1 MEKKHLILLTA
12 NYPYGKGETFLE
24 NEIDYLAKHF
34 SKIIILSENN
44 DNKQTRV
51 LPSNVSATRI
61 ITQLSSIEKVFSFA
75 YCFHPVFLREL
86 FFIVKGLKQSISLH
100 KIKTALFSLKIGFKI
115 KKEVTKVLEKEQLSH
130 KTTFLYSYWMNDA
143 AIALALFNRKTTLCR
158 THRWDL
164 YFEQNKENYLPFR
177 QFTLNKIQCFS
188 ISSMGKEYLE
198 EKVPNNSV
206 QVSRLGTKPLLEK
219 AIKEKA
225 KEKIVLSIS
234 NLIPVKRVG
243 LIIEG
248 IAKCSTQNIKWI
260 HFGDGKL
267 FNQLKNK
274 ANEKSINFEMKG
286 AVPNTDIIDFL
297 ENNFVDLFINLS
309 TSEGI
314 PVSIMEA
321 YSCGIPTIATDVG
334 GTSEIVNNENGFL
347 LSANPTIE
355 EVSET
360 IDCFFKM
367 NETDRM
373 KKRSNSYKTWE
384 NKFNAEKNYS
394 DFISRILQL

>member
-34 SKIIILSENN
+34 SKIFILSESN
-44 DNKQTRV
+44 DSKQTRV

-75 YCFHPVFLREL
+75 YCFHLVFLREL

-115 KKEVTKVLEKEQLSH
+115 KKEVTKVLQKEQLSH
-130 KTTFLYSYWMNDA
+130 KNTLLYSYWLNDA
-143 AIALALFNRKTTLCR
+143 AIALALFNEKKNISRV
-158 THRWDL
+158 HGWDL
-164 YFEQNKENYLPFR
+164 FFERNKENYLPFR
-177 QFTLNKIQCFS
+177 PFILSEIQCFS
-188 ISSMGKEYLE
+188 ISDIGKKYLK
-198 EKVPNNSV
+198 EKIPNSDV
-206 QVSRLGTKPLLEK
+206 KVSRLGTKPLQGRLTKKKTNENL
-219 AIKEKA
+219 I
-225 KEKIVLSIS
+225 LSIS
-234 NLIPVKRVG
+234 NLIPLKRVG
-243 LIIEG
+243 LIIES
-248 IAKCSTQNIKWI
+248 IAKCTTQNIKWV
-260 HFGDGKL
+260 HFGGGEL
-267 FNQLKNK
+267 FDALERK
-274 ANEKSINFEMKG
+274 AKSRNICFEMKG
-286 AVPNTDIIDFL
+286 IVPNTEIIHFL

-321 YSCGIPTIATDVG
+321 YSCGIPAIATDVG

-373 KKRSNSYKTWE
+373 KKRSNAYKTWE
-384 NKFNAEKNYS
+384 NKFNAEKNYHA
-394 DFISRILQL
+394 FIKKINSL